1 MSNSYYVVKKGHMT
15 GIYKTWVECKRAVD
29 GFSNPIFRKFD
40 SFDAATNFYNN
51 KDSSSSITPSQS
63 YRAKTTECETGNKH
77 FINNSNANTNTNLTT
92 YLTLEEKQQLEKV
105 KELSQNI
112 KSSHFSPDL
121 NYNFDKWNT
130 INDEIYIFTDG
141 SSRKSNEYFN
151 SGIGVYLGYNCMNIK
166 EQYNNKTNNM
176 CELQAINYAFKLIVK
191 YYSELSNLGKV
202 IKIVSDSEYSIK
214 ACSIWLAQWKKNN
227 WKTKGGDDVKNR
239 DLIESI
245 DGSMTRIKLI
255 NSNLAEPL
263 KIKVKFIHVNSHQ
276 KPDFTDK
283 FKYSIWFGN
292 YIADG
297 LSQNSI

>member
-1 MSNSYYVVKKGHMT
+1 MSESYYVVKKGNMT
-15 GIYKTWVECKRAVD
+15 GIYKTWLECKRAVD

-40 SFDAATNFYNN
+40 SFEAATNFYNS
-51 KDSSSSITPSQS
+51 KDSSITQRHN
-63 YRAKTTECETGNKH
+63 YRDKTTDGETCNRPV
-77 FINNSNANTNTNLTT
+77 INNSKINANSST
-92 YLTLEEKQQLEKV
+92 YLTPEEKQQLEKV
-105 KELSQNI
+105 KELAKNI
-112 KSSHFSPDL
+112 KSSQFSQDL

-141 SSRKSNEYFN
+141 SSRKSHEYLN
-151 SGIGVYLGYNCMNIK
+151 SGIGVYIGYNCMNIK

-176 CELQAINYAFKLIVK
+176 CELLAIDYAFKLIVK
-191 YYSELSNLGKV
+191 YYSELSNQGKI

-214 ACSIWLAQWKKNN
+214 ACSIWLSQWKKNN

-245 DGSMTRIKLI
+245 DNSMTRIKLI
-255 NSNLAEPL
+255 NSNLDESR

-276 KPDFTDK
+276 KPDITDK

-297 LSQNSI
+297 LSQNTI